1 MRDQK
6 SFFVVAINSTLIPVA
21 SGIKECL
28 KLLGHS
34 VNSNFDKNEGRYFF
48 YSSWITFYEP
58 ITFWSRFDHLILII
72 DNGIESIPIE
82 VKKYIANGEKL
93 GMPVSIYQFDGTGL
107 NEYKQSFLKDSEIIS
122 QLQQEQKWRESYTSK
137 LKKLRI
143 DVDYSSTALW
153 VDGKNLSYDC
163 IDLPFPLVRRLQ
175 RWAEVYDRFLWPEP
189 GDNLDEIDS
198 WFTLEQQ
205 RLAEEVKR
213 QLPSVEVI
221 ADEV

>member
-82 VKKYIANGEKL
+82 VKKG
-93 GMPVSIYQFDGTGL
+93 S
-107 NEYKQSFLKDSEIIS
+107 
-122 QLQQEQKWRESYTSK
+122 
-137 LKKLRI
+137 
-143 DVDYSSTALW
+143 
-153 VDGKNLSYDC
+153 
-163 IDLPFPLVRRLQ
+163 
-175 RWAEVYDRFLWPEP
+175 
-189 GDNLDEIDS
+189 
-198 WFTLEQQ
+198 
-205 RLAEEVKR
+205 VK
-213 QLPSVEVI
+213 
-221 ADEV
+221 AKC